1 MLYRALSIAF
11 LVLTLIFGL
20 LVVSNHVNGEILW
33 TTSKI
38 ALIASAVVAGVIMS
52 AFWKWAADLL
62 DAVRD

>member
-11 LVLTLIFGL
+11 LVLTLIFGF